1 MSNEALLQEIGYFK
15 GIFPSSLKA
24 VAEIC
29 LFKTCEKREL
39 LFTEGQKGLALYG
52 CITGAV
58 QLYKTTEDGKQV
70 VIKMI
75 SPGELFGEVILF
87 EADRYPVTAEALMR
101 SRVFLLPK
109 HQFICL
115 LQREDFRN
123 DFIAMLMRKQRYLA
137 EQIKYLTTH
146 DVEDRLFFFLE
157 EHYGRQKRFE
167 LTISKKD
174 LAAAVGA
181 TPETLSRLLQRLK
194 NEGLMR
200 WDNKIVEID
209 GRAWKREK

>member
-1 MSNEALLQEIGYFK
+1 MDKVAILSQSGYFA
-15 GIFPSSLKA
+15 GISPQSLTA

-29 LFKTCEKREL
+29 LLKSCQKREI
-39 LFTEGQKGLALYG
+39 LFTEGQKGLSVYG
-52 CITGAV
+52 CLSGAV
-58 QLYKTTEDGKQV
+58 QLYKTSQDGRQV

-75 SPGELFGEVILF
+75 QAGELFGEVILF
-87 EADRYPVTAEALMR
+87 EADRYPVTAEALAT

-137 EQIKYLTTH
+137 DQIKFLTTN
-146 DVEDRLFFFLE
+146 DVEDRLFFFIE

-167 LTISKKD
+167 PAVSKKD
-174 LAAAVGA
+174 LAAAIGA
-181 TPETLSRLLQRLK
+181 TPETLSRLLLRLK
-194 NEGLMR
+194 KENLLTWE
-200 WDNKIVEID
+200 DKFIEID
-209 GRAWKREK
+209 EHAWVRFK